1 MCQDNYSGLL
11 PILFFVT
18 ISKINSW
25 QFFKAKLYNCSELT
39 LCILFLVVHTSVLYG
54 FSYTSV
60 LQSGVSEVIYFVE
73 KRLNNSDVAYIASH
87 KLLSMAGVK
96 VRH

>member
-1 MCQDNYSGLL
+1 M
-11 PILFFVT
+11 
-18 ISKINSW
+18 
-25 QFFKAKLYNCSELT
+25 
-39 LCILFLVVHTSVLYG
+39 LYG